1 MSLNIKSPET
11 HVLAARL
18 ARRLDTSMTQAV
30 AIALKDKLAA
40 TEAETVTQER
50 LARLLKMANAI
61 ASRLTAEQ
69 RAMDLNA
76 ELYDTDGL
84 PK

>member
-1 MSLNIKSPET
+1 MSLNIKNPET
-11 HVLAARL
+11 HLLAARL

-40 TEAETVTQER
+40 TEAETVTQQR
-50 LARLLKMANAI
+50 LAQLLKRADAI
-61 ASRLTAEQ
+61 AGRLTAEQ
-69 RAMDLNA
+69 KTFDLDA
-76 ELYDTDGL
+76 ELYDADGL